1 MISIT
6 RKNNRVIVEQDGL
19 TPDGFFLQGTPT
31 FRVSLATAEWERL
44 AEELNDDGI
53 VHAIYDAITGHN
65 DYRVKLHVINKLG
78 VIR

>member
-1 MISIT
+1 MTKIT
-6 RKNNRVIVEQDGL
+6 RNKTRVIVEQDGL
-19 TPDGFFLQGTPT
+19 TPDGSSLQGAVT
-31 FRVSLATAEWERL
+31 FRVSLEVKEWERL

-53 VHAIYDAITGHN
+53 VHAIYDALTGHN